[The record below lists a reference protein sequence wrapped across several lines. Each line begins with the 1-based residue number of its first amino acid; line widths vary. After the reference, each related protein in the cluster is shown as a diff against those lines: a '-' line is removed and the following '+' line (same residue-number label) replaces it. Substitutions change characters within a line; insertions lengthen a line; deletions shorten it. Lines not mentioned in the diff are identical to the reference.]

1 MAAVIARNK
10 HKKPTML
17 CGPALLEFLYNN
29 LKAFESRNEGKEANN
44 WGSEGFSIG
53 SGNFKT

>member
-1 MAAVIARNK
+1 MAAVIAGNK
-10 HKKPTML
+10 HKKPTVL
-17 CGPALLEFLYNN
+17 RSALLEFLYNN